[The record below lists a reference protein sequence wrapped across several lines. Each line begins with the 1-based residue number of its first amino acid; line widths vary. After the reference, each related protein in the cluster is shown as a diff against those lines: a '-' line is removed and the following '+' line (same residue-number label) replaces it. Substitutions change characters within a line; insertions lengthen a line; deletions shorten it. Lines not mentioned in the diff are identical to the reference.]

1 MAGTKNHDYHI
12 LPPDIW
18 PLIASI
24 SAFVFTTGMVLFMHD
39 MAFGKYVLLL
49 GVLGLAVTF
58 FSWFSK
64 ITTEAQAGD
73 HTPVVQLHNRYG
85 MILFIASE
93 VMFFV
98 GWFWAWFDFSLFPV
112 PV

>member
-18 PLIASI
+18 PLIGAI
-24 SAFVFTTGMVLFMHD
+24 SAFTTTSGGALTMHA
-39 MAFGKYVLLL
+39 MPAGKYVLLL
-49 GVLGLAVTF
+49 GFAGLILTF
-58 FSWFSK
+58 FSWFSN
-64 ITTEAQAGD
+64 IINEAHAGD
-73 HTPVVQLHNRYG
+73 HTPVVQLHLRYG

-98 GWFWAWFDFSLFPV
+98 GWFWAFFDFSLFPS
-112 PV
+112 